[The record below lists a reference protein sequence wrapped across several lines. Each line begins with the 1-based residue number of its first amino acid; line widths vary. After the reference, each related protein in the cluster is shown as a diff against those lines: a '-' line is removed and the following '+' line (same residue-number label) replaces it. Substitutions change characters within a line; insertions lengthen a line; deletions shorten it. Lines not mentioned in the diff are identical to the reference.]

1 MNTLA
6 ARQAAAPPLRPLL
19 VLTCGVF
26 FVHVL
31 LLQAAPAQWG
41 VASETAVALR
51 PLVTRTIEIKP
62 PTPSSAA
69 PAPVQTAPPR
79 RPARPAAAAV
89 LQSNTAPAQAGQ
101 AQAAIESIAEPV
113 PPVPSETQLAS
124 AAPAPEPAASAAP
137 PEPTSPVATAGAL
150 SIPGSMRLKY
160 AMTGRAK
167 NMDYHALAQLDW
179 LQDGEAYR
187 ASMVVSAF
195 GLGER
200 SMASSGRL
208 TGDGLAPTRFL
219 DKSRTERAAHFQP
232 DKGKITFSA
241 NTPDAAWQAGAQD
254 RVSVF
259 VQLASMLAGEPA
271 KYPPGSSV
279 SLYTAGPTGAD
290 NWTFVVEAE
299 ETLSLPAG
307 EIRAVKLTRKPQ
319 RDYDQ
324 TVEVWLA
331 PSIGWLPVR
340 SRITQQNGDFVDQQ
354 LRVAE
359 KPL

>member
-1 MNTLA
+1 
-6 ARQAAAPPLRPLL
+6 
-19 VLTCGVF
+19 
-26 FVHVL
+26 
-31 LLQAAPAQWG
+31 
-41 VASETAVALR
+41 
-51 PLVTRTIEIKP
+51 
-62 PTPSSAA
+62 
-69 PAPVQTAPPR
+69 
-79 RPARPAAAAV
+79 
-89 LQSNTAPAQAGQ
+89 
-101 AQAAIESIAEPV
+101 
-113 PPVPSETQLAS
+113 
-124 AAPAPEPAASAAP
+124 
-137 PEPTSPVATAGAL
+137 
-150 SIPGSMRLKY
+150 MRLKY

-187 ASMVVSAF
+187 ASLVVSAF

-259 VQLASMLAGEPA
+259 VQLASMLAGDPA